1 MHVVDN
7 FKIKCGCV
15 HASMMQCKIA
25 GIAPASRMAGNDGA
39 NSKAK
44 PQRHTRAP
52 FDAKREED
60 HVKMDSV

>member
-25 GIAPASRMAGNDGA
+25 GIAPASRMHQTAA
-39 NSKAK
+39 HEK
-44 PQRHTRAP
+44 AP